1 MSHLHLSDVVKFSPE
16 GHSPHFFHDSDSFKS
31 LVVGFEPG
39 QSTPLHPAG
48 PATYY
53 VVEGEGWIT
62 EDTLRHPVKTGSV
75 VVVGAGI
82 NRRIEA
88 KTRLIV
94 LAARGG

>member
-1 MSHLHLSDVVKFSPE
+1 MSHLQLHDVVTFSAE
-16 GHSPHFFHDSDSFKS
+16 GHSPYLFHDSETFKS

-53 VVEGEGWIT
+53 VAEGEGWIT
-62 EDTLRHPVKTGSV
+62 EDNTRHAVQTGSV
-75 VVVGAGI
+75 VVVGADVP
-82 NRRIEA
+82 RRIEA
-88 KTRLIV
+88 RTRLIV

>member
-1 MSHLHLSDVVKFSPE
+1 MSQMQLSDVVKFSPT
-16 GHSPHFFHDSDSFKS
+16 GPDPYLFHDTEGFRS
-31 LVVGFEPG
+31 LVLGFEPG

-62 EDTLRHPVKTGSV
+62 EDTTRYEVKPGSLV
-75 VVVGAGI
+75 AVGAGV

-88 KTRLIV
+88 KTRLTI
-94 LAARGG
+94 LAARG

>member
-1 MSHLHLSDVVKFSPE
+1 MSHLQLREVVKFSPS
-16 GHSPHFFHDSDSFKS
+16 GHEPHFFHDTEAFRS

-39 QSTPLHPAG
+39 QSTPLHPGG

-62 EDTLRHPVKTGSV
+62 EDTTRHEVRPGSV
-75 VVVGAGI
+75 VIVGSGL

-94 LAARGG
+94 LAARGA

>member
-1 MSHLHLSDVVKFSPE
+1 MWSSFLLKVTAPISFTTPSH
-16 GHSPHFFHDSDSFKS
+16 KS

-39 QSTPLHPAG
+39 QGTPLHPAG

-62 EDTLRHPVKTGSV
+62 EDTTRHEIKPGSV
-75 VVVGAGI
+75 VVVGGGVQ
-82 NRRIEA
+82 RRIEA
-88 KTRLIV
+88 KTRLII

>member
-1 MSHLHLSDVVKFSPE
+1 MSHMQLRDAVRFSPE
-16 GHSPHFFHDSDSFKS
+16 GQQPHLFHDTEGFRS

-62 EDTLRHPVKTGSV
+62 EGDQRYEVGPGSLV
-75 VVVGAGI
+75 VVDKGVPRAI
-82 NRRIEA
+82 AAR
-88 KTRLIV
+88 TRLIV
-94 LAARGG
+94 LAARGA